1 MLEATLDLLPLPKS
15 VDIWLLMGPAKI
27 QDFSELCEPLGSTQT
42 VTYKVSVCIFKAE
55 QNVLVTN
62 SKFILCG

>member
-27 QDFSELCEPLGSTQT
+27 QDFSELCDPLDST
-42 VTYKVSVCIFKAE
+42 
-55 QNVLVTN
+55 
-62 SKFILCG
+62 